1 MKKDVLHTLPG
12 DAHIQEAIIDVATTV
27 GATKAILF
35 GSFGRGTQTRHSD
48 IDLVLVKETSE
59 RFIERPRQILP
70 LLYEKIQG
78 RAIDVLVYTPSEF
91 ERMSSSGNK
100 FVRLILREGKT
111 LYGN

>member
-1 MKKDVLHTLPG
+1 MKMKAVHGETDESN
-12 DAHIQEAIIDVATTV
+12 IRKAIVDVAAIV

-48 IDLVLVKETSE
+48 IDIVLLKETTE

-100 FVRLILREGKT
+100 FVRRILREGKII
-111 LYGN
+111 YGN

>member
-1 MKKDVLHTLPG
+1 MKKDVVHTLPD
-12 DAHIQEAIIDVATTV
+12 DALIQKAIVDVAAIV
-27 GATKAILF
+27 GATRAILF

-48 IDLVLVKETSE
+48 VDIVLLKETTE

-70 LLYEKIQG
+70 LLYEKIHG

-100 FVRLILREGKT
+100 FIQRVLREGKI